1 MNFLTNQLNYIKKL
15 ASVMALI
22 FIITT
27 GGWIVYLYDISKE
40 PQPID
45 KELIVEG
52 ENALNIGHYNEAQ
65 RIFED
70 ELKANPKN
78 QPAEWGLKIA
88 LLRQSIS
95 KPEFKET
102 IDELYQQDP
111 NDAHLNLFLGEYF
124 AAHEQPDRALSYYE
138 QAITQNPK
146 LAEAHNALALFYAKL
161 GDYETAKVES
171 LEAIDTSPSAVPRYR
186 NNLGNIY
193 FKQYHFEEAIKEYG
207 KNKEYPL
214 SMLESSRVYWHLEYL
229 SQATTNQNQAIEWL
243 NNQAIMAKPE
253 NLEAW
258 YFEVSPRKSVQ
269 LVTSEEKKIYAYY
282 CLSISLF
289 LQGDKLAAE
298 NELKKLSD
306 LNQARPTNI
315 AALLALTLDT
325 LAQSNSHFA
334 DQVIAYKQLYL

>member
-1 MNFLTNQLNYIKKL
+1 MYLLTNQWNFIKSL
-15 ASVMALI
+15 ASVMLLI
-22 FIITT
+22 VITTT
-27 GGWIVYLYDISKE
+27 GGWIVYLYDQSKE

-70 ELKANPKN
+70 ELNANPKN

-88 LLRQSIS
+88 QLRQSIS

-124 AAHEQPDRALSYYE
+124 AAQEQPDKALPYYE
-138 QAITQNPK
+138 KAINLNPK
-146 LAEAHNALALFYAKL
+146 LSEAHNALALFYAKL
-161 GDYETAKVES
+161 GDYEIAKVES
-171 LEAIDTSPSAVPRYR
+171 LEAIDTAPLAVPRYR
-186 NNLGNIY
+186 NNLGTIY
-193 FKQYHFEEAIKEYG
+193 FKQHHFEEAIKEFG

-214 SMLESSRVYWHLEYL
+214 SMLESSRIYWHLEYL
-229 SQATTNQNQAIEWL
+229 SQATTNQNQALEWL
-243 NNQAIMAKPE
+243 NNEAIMAKPE
-253 NLEAW
+253 NQEAW
-258 YFEVSPRKSVQ
+258 FFEVSPRKNVR
-269 LVTSEEKKIYAYY
+269 LITTEEKKIYAVY

-289 LQGDKLAAE
+289 LQGDKPGAE
-298 NELKKLSD
+298 IELKKLSE
-306 LNQARPTNI
+306 LNQARPANI

-325 LAQSNSHFA
+325 LAQSNSHFT
-334 DQVIAYKQLYL
+334 DPVIAYKQLYL